1 MDGNRL
7 PDSLNSLEDQAT
19 IDKLIQTVNN
29 TAAYKTLDIINRNK
43 PVGYI
48 RGKVFSRNLI
58 LKVLVDSGNLYGD
71 LISEELARLLKLQ
84 IFGHEKALVL
94 QLRTVRSSCWDRPNP
109 LEYT

>member
-1 MDGNRL
+1 MDGTRL

-29 TAAYKTLDIINRNK
+29 TAAYKTLDTINRNK
-43 PVGYI
+43 PVGDI

-84 IFGHEKALVL
+84 IFGHEKSVGTAAQDGKVVVL
-94 QLRTVRSSCWDRPNP
+94 G
-109 LEYT
+109 